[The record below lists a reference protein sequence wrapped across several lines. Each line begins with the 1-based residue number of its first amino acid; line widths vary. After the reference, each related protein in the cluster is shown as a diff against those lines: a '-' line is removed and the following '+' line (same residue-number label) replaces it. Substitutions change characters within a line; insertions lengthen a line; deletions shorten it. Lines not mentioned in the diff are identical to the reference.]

1 MKLTRSQKA
10 ALLKEVGNIISYF
23 QTLDHMDVE
32 KFINIMKEKYPSWK
46 DAKINDLY
54 DEVHKIVV
62 TIQAIL
68 EEKVIDTTSGT
79 IEKVNDVE
87 ITGGN
92 ASINILNNIIEDE
105 APASHIRRAY
115 EAMKKDTDCL
125 ESDPTIFEESDYW
138 QKIDVEDENISKPE
152 DFSFTAFVNFNDKN
166 YFNNNSFSITSSEFW
181 DDEEYE
187 STYEND
193 FLNN

>member
-79 IEKVNDVE
+79 IEKVNEIE

-92 ASINILNNIIEDE
+92 ASTTVDNLIMESQTS
-105 APASHIRRAY
+105 PASHVIKAY
-115 EAMKKDTDCL
+115 LETRKEPECL
-125 ESDPTIFEESDYW
+125 SSEPTIFEESQYW
-138 QKIDVEDENISKPE
+138 NKIDIEDEDIANRK
-152 DFSFTAFVNFNDKN
+152 DFTFTAFNTFDDPNYCDKN
-166 YFNNNSFSITSSEFW
+166 HFSITFNEFW
-181 DDEEYE
+181 SDEPLEADE
-187 STYEND
+187 D
-193 FLNN
+193 